1 MTRMNEANKVFEAFK
16 PESNRICPSF
26 SWQRYEPLPAI
37 HHLSHYSRKR
47 PGSGNSSAECAE
59 MCRESKSRKGIWK
72 GLELS
77 SRPQSSAHSLLY
89 SRRAGGTSSLAFG
102 ASVTVQTLM
111 SKPLF
116 FFSTTFLDG
125 VVAFSLGL
133 IGFFPSTRSTDLIWT
148 TKSSLL
154 GGVGGGGMTLA
165 PLAFEAATAS
175 GVTSCDSISTVTLPP
190 EPGAFASMERYTTF
204 FADPLSTERICV
216 LTATPGTS
224 GTSTFSGSWN
234 QLWQIC
240 AVPGHCFSQTA
251 KLTDFCP
258 FLFIS
263 VHIHATVFSMESFPL
278 SKKLETDAS
287 KRDQALWNPCRWLGT
302 CVTRTWNGNERRA
315 KMWKTLSFA
324 TSSSNLGPEQGSAR
338 HHRKNWMAAS
348 REMKCQLKFLWV
360 LKHAEELSRSK
371 VELRSLRGSILSCHY
386 LQSTN

>member
-216 LTATPGTS
+216 LTGNSRNFRNVHFLGVLEPALT
-224 GTSTFSGSWN
+224 N
-234 QLWQIC
+234 LCC
-240 AVPGHCFSQTA
+240 ARA
-251 KLTDFCP
+251 L
-258 FLFIS
+258 FLSNCKTNRFLSIS
-263 VHIHATVFSMESFPL
+263 VHFCPHSCHCVIYGVL
-278 SKKLETDAS
+278 STIEE
-287 KRDQALWNPCRWLGT
+287 
-302 CVTRTWNGNERRA
+302 TWNWCFQAGPG
-315 KMWKTLSFA
+315 TLKSLPLA
-324 TSSSNLGPEQGSAR
+324 WHLCNTDVEWEWTACKDV
-338 HHRKNWMAAS
+338 KNTQLCHLFIQPWAWTRISQAS
-348 REMKCQLKFLWV
+348 P
-360 LKHAEELSRSK
+360 
-371 VELRSLRGSILSCHY
+371 
-386 LQSTN
+386 